1 MALITKAIK
10 GTKDVLPKD
19 VHKNQYIEATALD
32 IASKFGYKEIR
43 TPVFEYTELF
53 QRGVGDTTDVVQ
65 KEMYT
70 FDDKGGR
77 SITLR
82 PEGTAGAVRSYL
94 ENGLCNE
101 ALPQKVCYLISCY
114 RYEKPQAG
122 RLREFH
128 QFGVECFGSAS
139 PLADAE
145 IIALAKSLFDTL
157 GVKDLNLEINSI
169 GCPTCRAEYHKALK
183 KYFSS
188 RKDELCDTCKSRLD
202 RNPMRILDCKS
213 PICHEIAEGAPVV
226 IDYLCDECKE
236 HFENVQKYLKAQN
249 IEYTINPQIVRGLD
263 YYTKTV
269 FEFVSNSIGAQ
280 GTVCGG
286 GRYDGLVEELGGQ
299 HTPSLGFAMGIERLM
314 LLMEAQG
321 CEFPEAEKPDLFIVA
336 LGEKATLKA
345 VEIAKDMREEGFSA
359 LLDLNQRSVRAQMKY
374 ADKLGAKFNVV
385 IGDNEVEAKTAKLKN
400 MQTGE
405 ETEINLDTFVS
416 GFYSISLNEQL
427 ADLEINGEEFD
438 FNSLFGLGNKSDEE

>member
-32 IASKFGYKEIR
+32 VASKFGYKEIR
-43 TPVFEYTELF
+43 TPIFEHTELF

-82 PEGTAGAVRSYL
+82 PEGTAGAVRSFL

-101 ALPQKVCYLISCY
+101 ALPQKVCYLTSCY

-128 QFGVECFGSAS
+128 QFGVECFGTAS

-145 IIALAKSLFDTL
+145 IIALAKSIFDTL
-157 GVKDLNLEINSI
+157 GVRDLSLEINSI
-169 GCPTCRAEYHKALK
+169 GCPKCRAEYHKALK
-183 KYFSS
+183 EYFAS
-188 RKDELCDTCKSRLD
+188 RKDELCDTCKGRLD

-213 PICHEIAEGAPVV
+213 PICHEIAQGAPVV

-236 HFENVQKYLKAQN
+236 HFEKVQKYLDAQN
-249 IEYTINPQIVRGLD
+249 IEYKINPQIVRGLD

-299 HTPSLGFAMGIERLM
+299 HTASLGFAMGLERLM

-321 CEFPEAEKPDLFIVA
+321 CEFPQAEKPDLFIVA

-345 VEIAKDMREEGFSA
+345 IEIAKDMREEGFSA

-385 IGDNEVEAKTAKLKN
+385 IGDNEVENKIAKLKN

-416 GFYSISLNEQL
+416 GFYNISLNDQL

-438 FNSLFGLGNKSDEE
+438 FGSLFGLKNSEEE